1 MKHLGLELRR
11 VYFDRLTGELRASF
25 GQIEKNLYFDKGDL
39 VFARTNQP
47 GERLGEILFKL
58 GKISEEVFLKI
69 EEYIDPHQ
77 NLGQVLMKKGLVS
90 ERNLREGLIYQMK
103 EITLNLFNV
112 FEADFVFQ
120 ENKTYQSPLGEEIRI
135 PTPQLIEDG
144 IRLMKI
150 HPKLVNFL
158 EEKIPYIKSKTF
170 LHLLTEE
177 ERDLLTKITGRTS
190 SKALL
195 KLSGLSSDHFW
206 RTLYLFYCLD
216 LVDFIGI
223 ETTWKKQ
230 EEGEIKKEAEVSEAL
245 NEVLEYHARMAS
257 LNYYDIL
264 GISRK
269 ASEEE
274 IKKAYFNLARR
285 FHPDHFGREI
295 PPSMRDKINEVF
307 DQITKAYKTLI
318 NPDSRRKYD
327 LSLAGGEAEGK
338 SVAARADTKF
348 RHGKSLFHQGRFEEA
363 VVLLEE
369 SVRLMPA
376 KADYRLLLAM
386 AEARIPALRKKAE
399 FDFFKVQELEPWNAE
414 AYVGLGLLYKE
425 EGLIIK
431 ASKQFQKALE
441 VDPDHKLARSELEHL
456 EGPKKKTSFFS
467 LFKKK

>member
-11 VYFDRLTGELRASF
+11 VYFDRLTGELTASF

-47 GERLGEILFKL
+47 GERLGELLFKL

-69 EEYIDPHQ
+69 EEYIAPDQ
-77 NLGQVLMKKGLVS
+77 NLGQVLLKKGLVS

-103 EITLNLFNV
+103 EITLNLFHV

-120 ENKTYQSPLGEEIRI
+120 ENKTYQSPLGEEMRI

-150 HPKLVNFL
+150 HPRLINFL
-158 EEKIPYIKSKTF
+158 EEKIPFIKSKTF

-177 ERDLLTKITGRTS
+177 ERELLTKITGKTS
-190 SKALL
+190 AKALL
-195 KLSGLSSDHFW
+195 KLSGLSGDHFW
-206 RTLYLFYCLD
+206 RALYLFYCLD
-216 LVDFIGI
+216 LIDFIGS
-223 ETTWKKQ
+223 ETTWRKQ
-230 EEGEIKKEAEVSEAL
+230 EEKEAKKEAEVSEAL
-245 NEVLEYHARMAS
+245 NEVLEYHARIAS

-274 IKKAYFNLARR
+274 IKKAYFQLARR
-285 FHPDHFGREI
+285 FHPDHFGRDI
-295 PPSMRDKINEVF
+295 PPSVRDKINDVF

-338 SVAARADTKF
+338 SVAARAETKF
-348 RHGKSLFHQGRFEEA
+348 RQGKSLFQLGRFEEA

-369 SVRLMPA
+369 SVRLMPT

-399 FDFFKVQELEPWNAE
+399 FDFLKVQELEPWNAE
-414 AYVGLGLLYKE
+414 AYAGLGLLYKE

-431 ASKQFQKALE
+431 ATRQFRKALE
-441 VDPDHKLARSELEHL
+441 VDPDHKVARSELELL

-467 LFKKK
+467 FFKKK